1 MPKLYFSTLLDK
13 LLAVDLVIC
22 TLIKLQLLCSM
33 AVLITLKD
41 KIALDGCN
49 LIDVYSDW
57 CNLAVGIM
65 EEE

>member
-1 MPKLYFSTLLDK
+1 
-13 LLAVDLVIC
+13 
-22 TLIKLQLLCSM
+22 M